1 MTAAGAGSWAGAG
14 SMTLTSDLAAGLRVH
29 HLSEQ
34 FARQIE
40 IDAARTTGNRCAD
53 RARHADADVR
63 GMQHAERRLAE
74 RLGNRQLV
82 HLFVVA
88 LLQVDDL
95 ALGRAA
101 DQDHRKAVGRR
112 IGQRSQTVEEAGS

>member
-1 MTAAGAGSWAGAG
+1 MPIGRRRID
-14 SMTLTSDLAAGLRVH
+14 DLDERPGPGVRVDD
-29 HLSEQ
+29 LSEKL
-34 FARQIE
+34 ARQIE
-40 IDAARTTGNRCAD
+40 IHAARTPRDRRAN

-63 GMQHAERRLAE
+63 GVQHAERRLAE
-74 RLGNRQLV
+74 RLGNGQLV

-101 DQDHRKAVGRR
+101 DLDHRKAVGRGVR
-112 IGQRSQTVEEAGS
+112 QGSQTVEEAGG